1 MEMKT
6 EQGKDIEQYLSTG
19 ELMGTLSISRS
30 TVNRMV
36 NRGLPHVWVGAVR
49 RFPMAQV
56 LEWFKERTANR

>member
-1 MEMKT
+1 MKT

-36 NRGLPHVWVGAVR
+36 QRGLPHVWVGAVR
-49 RFPMAQV
+49 RFPVDQV
-56 LEWFKERTANR
+56 IEWLKQAPVHA